1 MTTKSRGTST
11 AVPSLASRLGA
22 YGPLLAIAVLAVVLL
37 VWAPS
42 SLSTFRLNNLGR
54 YCALALASMGI
65 GLAWGR
71 GGMLVMGQ
79 GVFFGLGAYAMAMH
93 MKLEAAG
100 PDGVPDFMTLYGDG
114 TMPGWWEPFRSGPF
128 TVFAIIAVPAVVS
141 FLLGYAILKRRV
153 KGAYFAI
160 LTQAMA
166 VGFATLL
173 VATVKQTGGFN
184 GLNTFSTFFGA
195 NLYDPGVQK
204 NLYRLAAGL
213 VIVFLVILWQ
223 VYRSRY
229 GELLVAT
236 RDAEERIR
244 FLGYDPANIKLV
256 AFMAAAVM
264 ASIGGAVFV
273 PIAGIISPLNV
284 GAPASILLLAGVALG
299 GRASLFGP
307 ALGAIAVSYGRS
319 TLSENFPT
327 QWTYFLGAL
336 FIVVVLFLPGGVA
349 SLWPKVR
356 SLVQARR
363 TRSSSVRDGLDLD
376 DPIPPE
382 TGDDLRPA
390 PDMDPAELAALS

>member
-1 MTTKSRGTST
+1 MTGTTAPTTAPTTST
-11 AVPSLASRLGA
+11 VRRLLDGYGA
-22 YGPLLAIAVLAVVLL
+22 LLGIALVAVVLL

-42 SLSTFRLNNLGR
+42 ALSTFRLGNLGR

-100 PDGVPDFMTLYGDG
+100 PGGVPDFMTLYGDG
-114 TMPGWWEPFRSGPF
+114 TMPTWWEPFRSGIF
-128 TVFAIIAVPAVVS
+128 TLFAIVALPAVVS
-141 FLLGYAILKRRV
+141 FALGYVILKRRV

-166 VGFATLL
+166 VAFATLL
-173 VATVKQTGGFN
+173 IATITQTGGFN
-184 GLNTFSTFFGA
+184 GLNTFSTVFGH
-195 NLYDPGVQK
+195 NLFDPDVQR
-204 NLYRLAAGL
+204 NLYRLAAGA
-213 VIVFLVILWQ
+213 VIVCLLVLWQ

-264 ASIGGAVFV
+264 ASIGGALFV

-284 GAPASILLLAGVALG
+284 DAAASILMIAGVALG

-307 ALGAIAVSYGRS
+307 ALGAIAVGYGRS
-319 TLSENFPT
+319 MLSETFPT

-336 FIVVVLFLPGGVA
+336 FIVVILLLPGGVA
-349 SLWPKVR
+349 SIVPSVVGRWSSR
-356 SLVQARR
+356 SGSGEVVADLSGDPDIDLG
-363 TRSSSVRDGLDLD
+363 RS
-376 DPIPPE
+376 
-382 TGDDLRPA
+382 TA
-390 PDMDPAELAALS
+390 PAEEAVTT